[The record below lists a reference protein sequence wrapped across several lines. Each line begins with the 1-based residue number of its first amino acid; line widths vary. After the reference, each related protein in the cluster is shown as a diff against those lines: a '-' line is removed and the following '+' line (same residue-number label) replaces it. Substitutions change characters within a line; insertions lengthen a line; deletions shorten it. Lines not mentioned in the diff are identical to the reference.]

1 MVCEQ
6 NYRELS
12 KLQSFFRFYCGWGGG
27 KVKYAAVQGAF
38 AKSAFRRDSPR
49 LRRGNFRDWIAKVR
63 GWSREGRGACSY
75 ILEKPSLF
83 SVWRG
88 ARAQVYVVGTWVEN
102 WLKGLKHAPIIYVCM
117 SLEKCFNPSAPVP
130 NPLEIGGKVAEGLSF

>member
-27 KVKYAAVQGAF
+27 QVKYAAVQGAF

-63 GWSREGRGACSY
+63 GVVKGGAGCLFLY
-75 ILEKPSLF
+75 IRKSFLF
-83 SVWRG
+83 AVWRG
-88 ARAQVYVVGTWVEN
+88 REPRGMWSERGWRT
-102 WLKGLKHAPIIYVCM
+102 G
-117 SLEKCFNPSAPVP
+117 
-130 NPLEIGGKVAEGLSF
+130 

>member
-75 ILEKPSLF
+75 ILEKPFLF
-83 SVWRG
+83 AVWRG
-88 ARAQVYVVGTWVEN
+88 REPRGMWSERGWRT
-102 WLKGLKHAPIIYVCM
+102 G
-117 SLEKCFNPSAPVP
+117 
-130 NPLEIGGKVAEGLSF
+130 